1 MVVKIFA
8 VLALLISTC
17 MTADAAR
24 KPNVIII
31 YCDDLGYGDIGCF
44 GSDKHRTPNIDQLS
58 SEGLTLTNFYVT
70 SGVCTPSRSSL
81 MTGCYPK
88 RIGMHQNEKGGW
100 VLFPGN
106 HQGLNPQETTIAE
119 VLKQAGYATKIVGKW
134 HLGDQPE
141 FLPTRQGFDSYFGI
155 PFSNDMGYW
164 IPKRNYPPLPLM
176 RDESVI
182 EQEPDQ
188 SQLTKR
194 YTEEAISFL
203 ENHQSD
209 AFFLYWPHT
218 FPHVPLYASQAFKGK
233 SKNGDYGDAVEEI
246 DWSVG
251 ELSEALKRLELEK
264 NTLVIFTSDNGA
276 AQRWGGSNGPLRG
289 YKGSTWEGGMRVPCI
304 MKWPATI
311 PAGTVSREIV
321 STLDILPTLASI
333 VGQKL
338 PENRI
343 IDGLDLSQMLA
354 NPLEISSPRDTMYY
368 YYKSDLCAV
377 RHENWKLHVRPS
389 KANAGQNYQPEL
401 YNLSND
407 IGETRSVYDENPE
420 VVYKLTELIEFC
432 RNDLGDGKH
441 LGKNTREPGFVK
453 NPKTLTEKPIT
464 E

>member
-1 MVVKIFA
+1 MILKVFA
-8 VLALLISTC
+8 LLALLISYC
-17 MTADAAR
+17 VTANAAQH
-24 KPNVIII
+24 PNVIII

-44 GSDKHRTPNIDQLS
+44 GSTKHRTPNIDQLS

-106 HQGLNPQETTIAE
+106 QQGLNPQETTIAE

-164 IPKRNYPPLPLM
+164 IPERNYPPLPLM

-194 YTEEAISFL
+194 YTEEAISFV
-203 ENHQSD
+203 ENNQSNS
-209 AFFLYWPHT
+209 FFLYWPHT
-218 FPHVPLYASQAFKGK
+218 FPHVPLYASDAFKGK
-233 SKNGDYGDAVEEI
+233 SENGIYGDAVEEI

-251 ELSEALKRLELEK
+251 ELTKALKRLNLEK
-264 NTLVIFTSDNGA
+264 NTFVIFTSDNGA
-276 AQRWGGSNGPLRG
+276 AQRWGGSNGRLKG

-311 PAGTVSREIV
+311 PAGTVSRDIA
-321 STLDILPTLASI
+321 STLDILPTLANI

-338 PENRI
+338 PDDRI
-343 IDGLDLSQMLA
+343 IDGLDLSPMLA
-354 NPLEISSPRDTMYY
+354 NPLEVNSPRDTMYY
-368 YYKSDLCAV
+368 YYQSHLCAV

-389 KANAGQNYQPEL
+389 KANVGPNYQPEL
-401 YNLSND
+401 YNLEND
-407 IGETRSVYDENPE
+407 MGETRSVYDEHPE
-420 VVYKLTELIEFC
+420 VVYRLTELIEFC
-432 RNDLGDGKH
+432 RKDLGDGN
-441 LGKNTREPGFVK
+441 LPGKNTREPGFVK
-453 NPKTLTEKPIT
+453 EPQTLTVKPTT